1 MNSRIAVV
9 TGGLSGIGLACAQA
23 LILNGNIV
31 AVGSRRCSSGAV
43 TKARE
48 ILGPDSYFYPLDV
61 GCERSVNTFCKK
73 VTKELGN
80 ASILVNSAGIYK
92 TGLIDKSDS
101 SHWYEQLKI
110 NLSGPFLMTKALMPS
125 MIKSKFGRIV
135 NVASTAGRISS
146 AGYAGYCASK
156 AGLISLS
163 KTTAIE
169 GAPHNVS
176 CVSVSP
182 TWVETGMLENAE
194 IRHTIEQHIT
204 KEAARKAL
212 KASNPQGR
220 LVQAKEIAAL
230 VVFACGDTC
239 PALTNEDIQ
248 VNAGA
253 LW

>member
-9 TGGLSGIGLACAQA
+9 TGGLSGIGLACAQE

-31 AVGSRRCSSGAV
+31 AVGSRRCSSDAV
-43 TKARE
+43 NKVKE
-48 ILGPDSYFYPLDV
+48 ILGPDSFFYPLDV
-61 GCERSVNTFCKK
+61 GCEKSVNMFCEK

-80 ASILVNSAGIYK
+80 TSILVNSAGIYEP
-92 TGLIDKSDS
+92 GLIVKPDS
-101 SHWYEQLKI
+101 SHWYDQLKI

-125 MIKSKFGRIV
+125 MIRNKFGRIV
-135 NVASTAGRISS
+135 NVASTAGRISA

-194 IRHTIEQHIT
+194 IRHTVDQHIT
-204 KEAARKAL
+204 KDAARKAL
-212 KASNPQGR
+212 IASNPQGR

-230 VVFACGDTC
+230 VAFACGDSC

-253 LW
+253 IW